1 MNIPSIAHE
10 YSSSWPTADLRLT
23 AKYALSNDLSYDSNP
38 DRVDCPAA
46 YLDTCSPCQRAED
59 IEAVRNVLRRT
70 PRHEKLIVLG
80 GIVANL
86 LFAQV
91 DSEQLV
97 EKESIDQLAI
107 NKHGFSVFS

>member
-1 MNIPSIAHE
+1 
-10 YSSSWPTADLRLT
+10 
-23 AKYALSNDLSYDSNP
+23 
-38 DRVDCPAA
+38 
-46 YLDTCSPCQRAED
+46 
-59 IEAVRNVLRRT
+59 
-70 PRHEKLIVLG
+70 VLG